1 MRRYWLAF
9 MGLEV
14 LFLAV
19 LGVFLWTGM
28 PFWALMAL
36 GVVAVASLAIG
47 CVLLLLVKRQ
57 EASK

>member
-19 LGVFLWTGM
+19 LGLFLWTGM
-28 PFWALMAL
+28 PFWALMGL
-36 GVVAVASLAIG
+36 GVVAGASFARG
-47 CVLLLLVKRQ
+47 CVLLLVTRE

>member
-1 MRRYWLAF
+1 MKRYWLAF

-14 LFLAV
+14 LFLAM
-19 LGVFLWTGM
+19 LGLFLWSGM

-47 CVLLLLVKRQ
+47 CVLLLVKRQ
-57 EASK
+57 ETSK

>member
-1 MRRYWLAF
+1 MKRYWVIFA
-9 MGLEV
+9 GLEV

-19 LGVFLWTGM
+19 LGLFLWTGM

-47 CVLLLLVKRQ
+47 CVLLLVKRQ
-57 EASK
+57 EVSK

>member
-19 LGVFLWTGM
+19 LGLFLWSGM

-47 CVLLLLVKRQ
+47 CVLLLVKRQ